1 MGRKARRKQDIA
13 TIECV
18 TGVVYENIA
27 KILDLDPE
35 SNYQERKQVYLKKL
49 QRVYSKL
56 PNKKKAIYV
65 TIECWSCIADCLQK
79 NRPEF
84 EFQYSASITTP
95 AERVKLKYLLENW
108 QELQE
113 ISFREIANFL
123 VPLEVDY

>member
-1 MGRKARRKQDIA
+1 MGRNARRKKDAI

-18 TGVVYENIA
+18 FGVVYENIA

-35 SNYQERKQVYLKKL
+35 GNYQERKQVYLKKL

-56 PNKKKAIYV
+56 PNKKKATYV
-65 TIECWSCIADCLQK
+65 TIECWSCMEFCLQK

-95 AERVKLKYLLENW
+95 AEKTKLKHLLENW
-108 QELQE
+108 HELQE
-113 ISFREIANFL
+113 TSFQEIADFL
-123 VPLEVDY
+123 VPAEAD